1 MLLLSDVTDYTGG
14 HFEVKLG
21 GERGKS
27 SRVALRAGDAVGF
40 PARRLWHRVTKC
52 NSGLRQSIVFWVRY
66 ILSMAMFTMAITMGS
81 MGSIV
86 NTVTVVMGPIH
97 HGHVHYRMAITW
109 LLWPCTY
116 AVVTI

>member
-52 NSGLRQSIVFWVRY
+52 NSGLRQSIVFWVRCT
-66 ILSMAMFTMAITMGS
+66 FH
-81 MGSIV
+81 
-86 NTVTVVMGPIH
+86 GPIHHGKYRVRVRVRVRGPTH

>member
-66 ILSMAMFTMAITMGS
+66 ILSMASFTMATS
-81 MGSIV
+81 
-86 NTVTVVMGPIH
+86 T
-97 HGHVHYRMAITW
+97 MAITW